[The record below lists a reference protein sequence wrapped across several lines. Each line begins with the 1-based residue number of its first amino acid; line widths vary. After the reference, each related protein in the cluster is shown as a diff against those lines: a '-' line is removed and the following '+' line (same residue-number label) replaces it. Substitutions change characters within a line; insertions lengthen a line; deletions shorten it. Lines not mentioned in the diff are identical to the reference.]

1 MLPNFHEGKAEFPRK
16 RKWSEVSGLQRLGGI
31 LLIICGILMP
41 IVNDGDATASVL
53 LLPLGIYLLLTK
65 EEVIQL

>member
-1 MLPNFHEGKAEFPRK
+1 MLPNFHEGKAKFPRK

>member
-1 MLPNFHEGKAEFPRK
+1 MLPNFHEGKTEFPRK

-31 LLIICGILMP
+31 LLIIGGILMP

>member
-1 MLPNFHEGKAEFPRK
+1 MLANFSNNENRFPRK
-16 RKWSEVSGLQRLGGI
+16 RKWSEVSGLQRLAGI
-31 LLIICGILMP
+31 LLIICGVLMP
-41 IVNDGDATASVL
+41 IVNEGDATASVL